1 MRMTSN
7 SVYRDKRKAP
17 REGALRFHGEFSHLI
32 IKLFNHSVVSAH
44 PIRQGVGCG
53 AFHGARLRFGSE
65 AIG

>member
-1 MRMTSN
+1 MKMTGN

-53 AFHGARLRFGSE
+53 AFHGVRLRDCTK